1 MIKSKQYFKKY
12 KNKLL
17 IPFFIL
23 LFLIVP
29 FIYMFHNSHNT
40 RVEILEQ
47 YANIYN
53 DCRTKK
59 YTRNACE
66 ISSIAVIAVKH
77 NPKIATK
84 FMKKKIIPNID
95 NINDLYSEYDFQQF
109 IKYSISNLTTK
120 KRNVHELCSIVI
132 DVIEKADVVIPNR
145 SVCEQ
150 KKI

>member
-29 FIYMFHNSHNT
+29 FIYMFHNSHDT

-53 DCRTKK
+53 D
-59 YTRNACE
+59 CE

-120 KRNVHELCSIVI
+120 KRNAYELCSIVI